1 MRVSSPQRER
11 RRALRRQKRRELLAN
26 SWRTLVLVLL
36 SGCLG
41 WLLLRFGW
49 TLEDSRQVVV
59 VDDRGRLAERVVAIG
74 EISFPTLLLEINP
87 VQLERR
93 LMRDLPMQSV
103 RVRRLIAPARLEVRM
118 QPRQPVA
125 RASRRIPG
133 GMVLGLVDRQ
143 GLWIQPDP
151 SLELPP
157 PSSNVMVD
165 GWTEQHSGAIA
176 TLLAAQ
182 SRLSN
187 SLRLIV
193 LRPDGSMQL
202 DCERLGRIE
211 LGRNSDQLAVQ
222 IAVMEQLGRSLPA
235 SLISNPE
242 NLIDLSNPE
251 RPEIELPKRD
261 EPEVSS
267 PNINQIDAILP

>member
-1 MRVSSPQRER
+1 M
-11 RRALRRQKRRELLAN
+11 
-26 SWRTLVLVLL
+26 LVLL
-36 SGCLG
+36 SGSLG

-202 DCERLGRIE
+202 DCEGLGRIE

-222 IAVMEQLGRSLPA
+222 IAVMEQLSRSLPA

-267 PNINQIDAILP
+267 PNINQIEAILP

>member
-36 SGCLG
+36 SGSLG

-193 LRPDGSMQL
+193 LHPDGSMQL

-267 PNINQIDAILP
+267 PNINQIEAILP

>member
-11 RRALRRQKRRELLAN
+11 RRLFVVRSDEFAN

-36 SGCLG
+36 SGSLG

-74 EISFPTLLLEINP
+74 EIVSPPAGINP

-103 RVRRLIAPARLEVRM
+103 RVRRLIAPARLEVDAAT
-118 QPRQPVA
+118 PT
-125 RASRRIPG
+125 G
-133 GMVLGLVDRQ
+133 GLSLAPFLGAWSGAGGQ
-143 GLWIQPDP
+143 AGLWIQPDP

-193 LRPDGSMQL
+193 LPTAFAAI

-242 NLIDLSNPE
+242 NS
-251 RPEIELPKRD
+251 
-261 EPEVSS
+261 
-267 PNINQIDAILP
+267 

>member
-36 SGCLG
+36 SGSLG
-41 WLLLRFGW
+41 WLFLRFGW

-182 SRLSN
+182 SRLSD

-202 DCERLGRIE
+202 DCERLGLIE